1 MRILGPISGSDS
13 VFLGDS
19 IRQQSFQ
26 LGYSSRGFESLGN
39 VVQLR
44 HMSVNAQLLRKP
56 PLRAALRV
64 DSERKPRE
72 CAGLFVVCLVVSLLC
87 ELGGLAWVQLNVESE
102 RLQAFDQ
109 VTLQTQ
115 GSEVVKVLSAQF
127 VILQFRML

>member
-1 MRILGPISGSDS
+1 MPGEIFNKDL
-13 VFLGDS
+13 V
-19 IRQQSFQ
+19 IRQR
-26 LGYSSRGFESLGN
+26 SRFSCYPPALRVVATARRGASL
-39 VVQLR
+39 Q
-44 HMSVNAQLLRKP
+44 NAQLLRKP